1 MSSWVAEEEPILH
14 KKWSFPLSI
23 SSVNVTKFAV
33 FCGAK
38 NSFGI
43 LIMVYD
49 RVGNGDKFSDEFFV
63 LEGLAFMLQSP
74 KTCILEK
81 LKKKFLVNVNATM

>member
-1 MSSWVAEEEPILH
+1 
-14 KKWSFPLSI
+14 
-23 SSVNVTKFAV
+23 
-33 FCGAK
+33 
-38 NSFGI
+38 
-43 LIMVYD
+43 MVYD
-49 RVGNGDKFSDEFFV
+49 RVGNGDKFSYEFFV